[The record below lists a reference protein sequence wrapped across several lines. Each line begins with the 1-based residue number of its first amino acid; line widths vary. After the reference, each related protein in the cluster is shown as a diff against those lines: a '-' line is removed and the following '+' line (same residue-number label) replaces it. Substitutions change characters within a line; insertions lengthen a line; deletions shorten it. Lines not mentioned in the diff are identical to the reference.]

1 MLRSLKP
8 LALAVLSAT
17 ISVNLA
23 FGQNAKSALDEK
35 FVTLPPSLAPN
46 KVLSDLPDNQKL
58 PRDDIVRFVTAIAVI
73 HRYYIK
79 PTDNN
84 QLFNSAIRGMVDSL
98 DPHSAY
104 LDPEALKDL
113 NTTVSGKFVGIGV
126 ELTLKDGALQV
137 ISPLS
142 GSPAEKAGI
151 KPEDLIIKVDGML
164 IRDMNLDDAVKK
176 IKGTQGSMV
185 KLTIIR
191 KNQNK
196 PLTISVVRDEIK
208 LVSVKGR
215 LLEPGYAYV
224 QLSFFQG
231 PVQQQL
237 LNTIAQLTKQSNGA
251 LKGLVLDLRNNPGG
265 LLDVSTAVVDDFLD
279 ANTLT
284 KKYND
289 YIVYTKGRIPGS
301 DIHVK
306 ATPGDKIHGV
316 PMVVLINGGS
326 ASASEIVAGALQDYK
341 RAIIMGT
348 RSFGKGSVQT
358 VLPLGEDSAV
368 KLTTALYYTPA
379 GRVIQAQGIVPDVTV
394 LPLAVKNMDTN
405 NFMIDEAD
413 FGNHLMTNGENKQ
426 QMQAAT
432 EARRQLLSEQMKLA
446 HQDYQ
451 LYEALVMLKG
461 LNSAHP

>member
-1 MLRSLKP
+1 MLRMIKTVI
-8 LALAVLSAT
+8 ATVTAGIMVNAVAANGMETKL
-17 ISVNLA
+17 
-23 FGQNAKSALDEK
+23 
-35 FVTLPPSLAPN
+35 VTLPPSLAPN

-79 PTDNN
+79 PTQNG

-104 LDPEALKDL
+104 LDPDALREL
-113 NTTVSGKFVGIGV
+113 NTTVSGRFVGIGI

-137 ISPLS
+137 ISPLA

-151 KPEDLIIKVDGML
+151 KPEDLIIKIDGVL
-164 IRDMNLDDAVKK
+164 IRDMNLDDAVKR
-176 IKGTQGSMV
+176 IKGTQGTSV
-185 KLTIIR
+185 KLTIVR
-191 KNQNK
+191 KNVDK
-196 PLTISVVRDEIK
+196 PLVINVMRDEIK

-215 LLEPGYAYV
+215 LLESGYGYV
-224 QLSFFQG
+224 QLTFFQG

-237 LNTIAQLTKQSNGA
+237 VATINKLAADSGGA
-251 LKGLVLDLRNNPGG
+251 LKGLILDLRNNPGG
-265 LLDVSTAVVDDFLD
+265 LLDVSTAVADDFLD
-279 ANTLT
+279 AGTLT
-284 KKYND
+284 KQYND

-306 ATPGDKIHGV
+306 ATNGDLIKGV

-358 VLPLGEDSAV
+358 VLPLGEDSAI

-379 GRVIQAQGIVPDVTV
+379 GRVIQAQGIIPDVTV
-394 LPLAVKNMDTN
+394 PQLSVKDMDANT
-405 NFMIDEAD
+405 FMIDEAD
-413 FGNHLMTNGENKQ
+413 FENHLMTNSEKKLN
-426 QMQAAT
+426 MQAIM
-432 EARRQLLSEQMKLA
+432 EARRKLLQDQLKLA
-446 HQDYQ
+446 HEDYQ
-451 LYEALVMLKG
+451 LYEGLMMLKG
-461 LNSAHP
+461 LNSVH